1 MLRKVLVSLALA
13 ALLAVPAAADWLVTR
28 EGAKIETRG
37 PWTVRGSLVVFTLAN
52 GTLSSMRASEFD
64 LAASTRATEDA
75 ARPAEALQ
83 DAAAEPPAPD
93 PVLILTN
100 KDVRTAGEALAG
112 IERPE
117 KGKETSEDG
126 KIVSDDESG
135 VLVSKWSEEPSMAGG
150 GIAITGWIEN
160 RTNEVV
166 AKLQLKVD
174 MINDKADSLGS
185 IQAYVEKTTL
195 GPGDATTFRAVFL
208 RLEKGQGLPR
218 FELTSM
224 EPPPKR

>member
-52 GTLSSMRASEFD
+52 G
-64 LAASTRATEDA
+64 TRATEDA